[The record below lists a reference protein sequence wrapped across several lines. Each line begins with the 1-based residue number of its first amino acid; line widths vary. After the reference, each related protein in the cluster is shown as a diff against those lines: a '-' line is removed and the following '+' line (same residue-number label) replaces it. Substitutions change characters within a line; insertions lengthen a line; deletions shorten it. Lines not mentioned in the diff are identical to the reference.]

1 MAKARPAP
9 VETAF
14 DAWLPTEPYI
24 VSIERI
30 GRARYGDLWVGKLA
44 EDIGLPHQTVRRW
57 LAGTGS
63 PTPFDLKCV
72 KLSAMHHVAR
82 VIRAVEDTP

>member
-1 MAKARPAP
+1 MSEARIDQR
-9 VETAF
+9 ETF

-44 EDIGLPHQTVRRW
+44 YDIGLPHQTVRRW
-57 LAGTGS
+57 LAGTGC
-63 PTPFDLKCV
+63 PTAYDLKTV
-72 KLSAMHHVAR
+72 KLSAMHHIAR
-82 VIRAVEDTP
+82 VIRAVEETP